1 MDTKELA
8 RRNRRVMICALIF
21 VCVMI
26 SVCFAAV
33 PLYRV
38 FCNATGLAGTT
49 RRGTAAVHTAAANAR
64 TITIRFDSSVDG
76 ALPWDFRPE
85 QQTLDLKIGQTGF
98 TSFTAHNL
106 SGQPTRGIA
115 VYNVSPYKVGKYF
128 TKTQCFC
135 FSDQPLEPHQTAHLP
150 VVFYVDPKFQAD
162 ENMQDVQEI
171 TLSYRFYPAGSRSL
185 DAATKKFQNAP
196 AE

>member
-1 MDTKELA
+1 MDIKELA

-21 VCVMI
+21 VVVMI
-26 SVCFAAV
+26 GVCFAAV

-38 FCNATGLAGTT
+38 FCSATGLSGTPQ
-49 RRGTAAVHTAAANAR
+49 RGKVAVHTAAANAR

-98 TSFTAHNL
+98 ASFIAHNL
-106 SGQPTRGIA
+106 IDQPTRGIA
-115 VYNVSPYKVGKYF
+115 VYNVSPFKVGKYF

-135 FSDQPLEPHQTAHLP
+135 FSDQPLAPHQTAHLP
-150 VVFYVDPKFQAD
+150 VIFYVDPKFQAD
-162 ENMQDVQEI
+162 VNMADVQEI

-185 DAATKKFQNAP
+185 DAATQKLQNAP